1 MDESPRRRVLRTGG
15 TLLAGGLAVGLG
27 GCLQNDGTGT
37 PTDDGDDGGDGG
49 DDLPAYTDWL
59 PAPAAF
65 GRDHYQFRAATVATL
80 RDHRSAVEGTRFESL
95 LSAAGQYLSIDAS
108 DVTSMIDAQ
117 LAWVVLGDFGEYAS
131 ALESEG
137 AAVTETY
144 HGYDIY
150 DGAVAVGDGAIAFPR
165 NREAGDLS
173 GLKAAIDA
181 KRGTADRYV
190 EVDDDCRRLVAAL
203 GDAAL
208 LFGRPHPGTSGID
221 GVVAYG
227 GAWTVE
233 GKRTTLAAPLVF
245 ENRDVVAVD
254 AVESA
259 VADADF
265 FDPAS
270 STSVTRRGRS
280 VVVTATFPT
289 DTVEYLSPPYLY
301 GGRQQQQVPK
311 AAFSWDYERRGDD
324 AGVLTIQHDG
334 GDSIKATELFCRGAG
349 FLSADAIPDTA
360 PAELDVS
367 ESGAQWPVGAASGQV
382 GDTPGVVGGDAVRVG
397 VASNYEIALVWEPV
411 DGDTSATLGESS
423 GPDD

>member
-334 GDSIKATELFCRGAG
+334 GDSIKATELFLRGSGIVA
-349 FLSADAIPDTA
+349 ADEIPDTE
-360 PAELDVS
+360 PADLDVS
-367 ESGAQWPVGAASGQV
+367 EPGARWPNDAASGQV
-382 GDTPGVVGGDAVRVG
+382 GDAPGVVGGDEVRIG
-397 VASNYEIALVWEPV
+397 VASDYKISVVWEPV
-411 DGDTSATLGESS
+411 DGATSATLGDGA
-423 GPDD
+423 GPDA